1 MGLLDGKV
9 ALVTGG
15 ARGQGASHAKGLVKE
30 GAYVYLTDISDA
42 DGEALAKSL
51 DGRAAYIHHDVSS
64 EEEWAQAVA
73 RIAKEK
79 GRLDVLVNNAGIYQ
93 QATIAETSVA
103 MFDRIT
109 RINQLGTFLGMK
121 WTQELLRK
129 SGGGSII
136 NVSSIA
142 GMKGFQGAL
151 AYSGSKWAVR
161 GMTKV
166 AAVELAPDKIRVNTI
181 YPGTIATGML
191 AENSDEVNR
200 ATLEATPLKRIAQ
213 PEEVTHL
220 IVFLASP
227 QSDFITGADIS
238 IDGGLSL

>member
-1 MGLLDGKV
+1 
-9 ALVTGG
+9 
-15 ARGQGASHAKGLVKE
+15 
-30 GAYVYLTDISDA
+30 
-42 DGEALAKSL
+42 
-51 DGRAAYIHHDVSS
+51 
-64 EEEWAQAVA
+64 
-73 RIAKEK
+73 
-79 GRLDVLVNNAGIYQ
+79 
-93 QATIAETSVA
+93 
-103 MFDRIT
+103 
-109 RINQLGTFLGMK
+109 
-121 WTQELLRK
+121 
-129 SGGGSII
+129 
-136 NVSSIA
+136 
-142 GMKGFQGAL
+142 MKGFQGAL

-161 GMTKV
+161 GLTKV

-200 ATLEATPLKRIAQ
+200 ATLEATPLNRIAQ